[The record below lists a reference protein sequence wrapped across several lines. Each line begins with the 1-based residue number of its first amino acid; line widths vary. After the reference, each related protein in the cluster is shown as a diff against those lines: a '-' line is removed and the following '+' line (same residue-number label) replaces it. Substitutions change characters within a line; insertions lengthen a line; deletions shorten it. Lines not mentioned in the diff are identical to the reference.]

1 MTLSVLTLVRGR
13 RDHLVNLIAGLNAST
28 HAPDELVIAYM
39 QDEPPAALPNTA
51 FPVRMVHVPGEP
63 MPLAAARNRAA
74 EAARGQTLV
83 FLDVDCIPSP
93 TLIAR
98 YAETAGQG
106 VMLGE
111 VLYLPAGALDEILP
125 RQGEVAPKAS
135 EGAESDAL
143 ANGPQRSRPLRQ
155 TAPATPPWRG
165 STNGAGLVDFDRLD
179 RLGMRHPAKPEIAP
193 DEIRP
198 TPNHGE
204 LWGLSFALSAAD
216 WRAAGGMD
224 ERYVGYGAEETDFA
238 ARLEAAGIAMA
249 WVGGARA
256 YHQHHAVHVPPYQH
270 FDSILRNATLFRAT
284 WGRWCMDYWL
294 GQFVERGMI
303 RIDDAAITVL
313 RHPDADEIA
322 ASRMPDTTLFS

>member
-1 MTLSVLTLVRGR
+1 MSLSVLTLVRGR
-13 RDHLVNLIAGLNAST
+13 RDHLVNLIAGLSAST
-28 HAPDELVIAYM
+28 QQPDELVIAYM
-39 QDEPPAALPNTA
+39 QDEPHAGLPETA
-51 FPVRMVHVPGEP
+51 FPVRMVLVPGEP

-74 EAARGQTLV
+74 EEARGETLV

-98 YAETAGQG
+98 YAETAGEG
-106 VMLGE
+106 VRLGE
-111 VLYLPAGALDEILP
+111 VLYLPAGAVDN
-125 RQGEVAPKAS
+125 GV
-135 EGAESDAL
+135 DA
-143 ANGPQRSRPLRQ
+143 AK
-155 TAPATPPWRG
+155 
-165 STNGAGLVDFDRLD
+165 LD
-179 RLGMRHPAKPEIAP
+179 RLGVRHPAKPAIAP

-238 ARLEAAGIAMA
+238 ARLERAGVPMA

-256 YHQHHAVHVPPYQH
+256 WHQHHAVHVPPYQH
-270 FDSILRNATLFRAT
+270 FDAILRNATLFRAT

-294 GQFVERGMI
+294 GQFVDRGMI
-303 RIDDAAITVL
+303 RIDGDSIAIL
-313 RHPDADEIA
+313 RHPDAGEIA
-322 ASRMPDTTLFS
+322 ASRMPDTVLFS

>member
-1 MTLSVLTLVRGR
+1 MSLSVLTLVRGR

-28 HAPDELVIAYM
+28 RTPDELVIAYM
-39 QDEPPAALPNTA
+39 QDVAHVGLPETP
-51 FPVRMVHVPGEP
+51 FPVRTVMVPGEP

-74 EAARGQTLV
+74 EAALGDTLV

-93 TLIAR
+93 TLVAR

-106 VMLGE
+106 VRLGE
-111 VLYLPAGALDEILP
+111 VLYLPAGAT
-125 RQGEVAPKAS
+125 
-135 EGAESDAL
+135 EG
-143 ANGPQRSRPLRQ
+143 
-155 TAPATPPWRG
+155 
-165 STNGAGLVDFDRLD
+165 GLDFDRLD
-179 RLGMRHPAKPEIAP
+179 RLGQRHPAKPEIAP

-238 ARLEAAGIAMA
+238 ARLEAANVPMA

-270 FDSILRNATLFRAT
+270 FDAILRNATLFRAT

-294 GQFVERGMI
+294 GQFAERGMI
-303 RIDDAAITVL
+303 RIDDDRITVL
-313 RHPDADEIA
+313 RHPGADEIV

>member
-1 MTLSVLTLVRGR
+1 MSLSVLTLVRGR

-28 HAPDELVIAYM
+28 RTPDELVIAYM
-39 QDEPPAALPNTA
+39 QDEPHASLPATA
-51 FPVRMVHVPGEP
+51 FPVRTVMVPGEP

-74 EAARGQTLV
+74 EAASGDTLV

-93 TLIAR
+93 TLVAR

-106 VMLGE
+106 VHLGE
-111 VLYLPAGALDEILP
+111 VLYLPAGAT
-125 RQGEVAPKAS
+125 
-135 EGAESDAL
+135 EGRL
-143 ANGPQRSRPLRQ
+143 
-155 TAPATPPWRG
+155 
-165 STNGAGLVDFDRLD
+165 DFDRLD
-179 RLGMRHPAKPEIAP
+179 WLGQRHPAKPEIAP

-204 LWGLSFALSAAD
+204 LWGLSFGLSAAD

-238 ARLEAAGIAMA
+238 ARLEAAGVPMA

-256 YHQHHAVHVPPYQH
+256 YHQYHAVHVPPYQH
-270 FDSILRNATLFRAT
+270 FDAILRNATLFRAT

-294 GQFVERGMI
+294 GQFAERGMI
-303 RIDDAAITVL
+303 RIDDDRITVL
-313 RHPDADEIA
+313 RHPGADEIA

>member
-1 MTLSVLTLVRGR
+1 MSLSVLTLVRGR
-13 RDHLVNLIAGLNAST
+13 RDHLVNLIAGLSAST
-28 HAPDELVIAYM
+28 QQPDELVIAYM
-39 QDEPPAALPNTA
+39 QDEPHAGLPETA
-51 FPVRMVHVPGEP
+51 FPVRTVLVPGEP

-74 EAARGQTLV
+74 EAARGETLV

-98 YAETAGQG
+98 YAETAGEG
-106 VMLGE
+106 VRLGE
-111 VLYLPAGALDEILP
+111 VLYLPAGAVDN
-125 RQGEVAPKAS
+125 GV
-135 EGAESDAL
+135 DA
-143 ANGPQRSRPLRQ
+143 AK
-155 TAPATPPWRG
+155 
-165 STNGAGLVDFDRLD
+165 LD
-179 RLGMRHPAKPEIAP
+179 RLGVRHPAKPAIAP

-238 ARLEAAGIAMA
+238 ARLERAGVPMA

-256 YHQHHAVHVPPYQH
+256 WHQHHAVHVPPYQH
-270 FDSILRNATLFRAT
+270 FDAILRNATLFRAT

-294 GQFVERGMI
+294 GQFVDRGMI
-303 RIDDAAITVL
+303 RIDGDSIVIL
-313 RHPDADEIA
+313 RHPDAGEIA
-322 ASRMPDTTLFS
+322 ASRMPDTILFS

>member
-1 MTLSVLTLVRGR
+1 VTLSVLTLVRGR
-13 RDHLVNLIAGLNAST
+13 RDHLANLIAGLNAAT
-28 HAPDELVIAYM
+28 QAPDELVIAYM
-39 QDEPPAALPNTA
+39 QDAPHLDLPETA
-51 FPVRMVHVPGEP
+51 FPVRTVMVPGEP

-74 EAARGQTLV
+74 SAASGETLV

-106 VMLGE
+106 VRLGE
-111 VLYLPAGALDEILP
+111 VLYLPAGATVGGID
-125 RQGEVAPKAS
+125 
-135 EGAESDAL
+135 
-143 ANGPQRSRPLRQ
+143 
-155 TAPATPPWRG
+155 PA
-165 STNGAGLVDFDRLD
+165 RLD
-179 RLGMRHPAKPEIAP
+179 AVGVRHPAKPAIRP
-193 DEIRP
+193 DEVRP

-216 WRAAGGMD
+216 WQRAGGMD

-238 ARLEAAGIAMA
+238 ARLERAGVPMV

-270 FDSILRNATLFRAT
+270 FDAILRNATLFRAT

-294 GQFVERGMI
+294 GQFATRGLI
-303 RIDDAAITVL
+303 RIDADRITVL
-313 RHPDADEIA
+313 RRPDADEIA

>member
-1 MTLSVLTLVRGR
+1 MSLSVLTLVRGR
-13 RDHLVNLIAGLNAST
+13 RTHLVNLIAGLNEST
-28 HAPDELVIAYM
+28 QPPDELVIAYM
-39 QDEPPAALPNTA
+39 QDAPHAGLPRTA
-51 FPVRMVHVPGEP
+51 FPVRTVMVPGEP

-74 EAARGQTLV
+74 EAARGETLV

-106 VMLGE
+106 VRLGE
-111 VLYLPAGALDEILP
+111 VLYLPAGAVDRRIE
-125 RQGEVAPKAS
+125 
-135 EGAESDAL
+135 DA
-143 ANGPQRSRPLRQ
+143 AQHVIDI
-155 TAPATPPWRG
+155 A
-165 STNGAGLVDFDRLD
+165 RLD
-179 RLGMRHPAKPEIAP
+179 RLGVRHPAKPEIAP
-193 DEIRP
+193 HEIRP

-238 ARLEAAGIAMA
+238 ARLERAGVPMA

-256 YHQHHAVHVPPYQH
+256 WHQHHAVHVPPYQH
-270 FDSILRNATLFRAT
+270 FDAILRNAALFRAT

-294 GQFVERGMI
+294 GQFAERGMI
-303 RIDDAAITVL
+303 RIDDDAITVL

-322 ASRMPDTTLFS
+322 ASRMPDTVLFS

>member
-1 MTLSVLTLVRGR
+1 MSLSVLTLVRGR
-13 RDHLVNLIAGLNAST
+13 RDHLVNLLAGLNAST
-28 HAPDELVIAYM
+28 QPPDELVIAYM
-39 QDEPPAALPNTA
+39 QDAPPAALPATA

-93 TLIAR
+93 TLVAR
-98 YAETAGQG
+98 YAETAGRG
-106 VMLGE
+106 VMLGD
-111 VLYLPAGALDEILP
+111 VLYLPAGAT
-125 RQGEVAPKAS
+125 G
-135 EGAESDAL
+135 DAL
-143 ANGPQRSRPLRQ
+143 R
-155 TAPATPPWRG
+155 
-165 STNGAGLVDFDRLD
+165 FDRLD
-179 RLGMRHPAKPEIAP
+179 TLGVRHPAKPEIAP

-216 WRAAGGMD
+216 WVAAGGMD

-270 FDSILRNATLFRAT
+270 FESILRNATLFRAT

-294 GQFVERGMI
+294 GQFEQRGMI
-303 RIDDAAITVL
+303 RMDHDAITVL
-313 RHPDADEIA
+313 RHPNADEIA
-322 ASRMPDTTLFS
+322 ASRMPDATLFS